1 MVKIAKIA
9 LFDIKSAINK
19 KYKQIWKFLV
29 ISRKKLNKIQFF
41 TKNCDNWS
49 TFRNFILDFRL
60 KLRGFCPPN
69 STLGSK
75 ILWRLLG
82 DSWPLQV
89 LLRYYTGVW
98 EWVGGLKIGQKLK
111 KLLFFDIKSAI
122 NQKYKQIWK
131 FLVISRQELNKIQF
145 FTKNWDNWSTFRN
158 FILDFRLKF
167 RGFCPPNSTFWH
179 LNDIFT
185 LLKSK
190 ILAFSGSKNLWRL
203 LGDSWPLQV
212 LLWYYTGVWE

>member
-1 MVKIAKIA
+1 MRFWVLA
-9 LFDIKSAINK
+9 
-19 KYKQIWKFLV
+19 
-29 ISRKKLNKIQFF
+29 
-41 TKNCDNWS
+41 S
-49 TFRNFILDFRL
+49 TFFIL
-60 KLRGFCPPN
+60 
-69 STLGSK
+69 
-75 ILWRLLG
+75 
-82 DSWPLQV
+82 
-89 LLRYYTGVW
+89 Y
-98 EWVGGLKIGQKLK
+98 GGLKVSRGSKNWSKLQ
-111 KLLFFDIKSAI
+111 KLLFFDIKSVI
-122 NQKYKQIWK
+122 NKKYKQIWK

-212 LLWYYTGVWE
+212 LLRYYTGVWEWVGGLKIGQKLKKLLFFDIKSAINQKYKRIWKFLVITRTYTILTLYNI